1 MLCIEHTFG
10 VDTRGI
16 SLVYVLCAKYLKN
29 CSSTNC
35 TKKVQFL
42 HKISLKTPSGDTLDA
57 LAQDWADFKEIK
69 RYMLEKYKR
78 KLGENKEIHSVLYAV
93 RQFTSFEAYI
103 NALDIKMTN
112 IKDPIP

>member
-42 HKISLKTPSGDTLDA
+42 HKISLKSKP
-57 LAQDWADFKEIK
+57 
-69 RYMLEKYKR
+69 MLR
-78 KLGENKEIHSVLYAV
+78 C
-93 RQFTSFEAYI
+93 TSEDVQHISNMCCTSLIDRPRCAAHL
-103 NALDIKMTN
+103 NMCCTSLN
-112 IKDPIP
+112 R

>member
-42 HKISLKTPSGDTLDA
+42 HKISLNKNFSLTTL
-57 LAQDWADFKEIK
+57 
-69 RYMLEKYKR
+69 
-78 KLGENKEIHSVLYAV
+78 VLTGYCLT
-93 RQFTSFEAYI
+93 R
-103 NALDIKMTN
+103 
-112 IKDPIP
+112 

>member
-16 SLVYVLCAKYLKN
+16 LLVYVLCAKYLKN

-42 HKISLKTPSGDTLDA
+42 HKISLKAT
-57 LAQDWADFKEIK
+57 
-69 RYMLEKYKR
+69 Y
-78 KLGENKEIHSVLYAV
+78 
-93 RQFTSFEAYI
+93 
-103 NALDIKMTN
+103 LDIIFNYM
-112 IKDPIP
+112 

>member
-42 HKISLKTPSGDTLDA
+42 HKISLNLGTPKDGNC
-57 LAQDWADFKEIK
+57 AQN
-69 RYMLEKYKR
+69 R
-78 KLGENKEIHSVLYAV
+78 S
-93 RQFTSFEAYI
+93 
-103 NALDIKMTN
+103 
-112 IKDPIP
+112 

>member
-42 HKISLKTPSGDTLDA
+42 HKISL
-57 LAQDWADFKEIK
+57 
-69 RYMLEKYKR
+69 
-78 KLGENKEIHSVLYAV
+78 
-93 RQFTSFEAYI
+93 
-103 NALDIKMTN
+103 NALHAFLVGFIVMGCVHKHTYTHLTHTL
-112 IKDPIP
+112 